1 LSERRWDADA
11 MRWKKRKEKTNSNR
25 SQCLHKKKK
34 GKIEKRIIISD
45 FSTMRKSR
53 ILINK

>member
-1 LSERRWDADA
+1 
-11 MRWKKRKEKTNSNR
+11 MRCDGKKEKKKQTQIDHNVYIR
-25 SQCLHKKKK
+25 KKK

-45 FSTMRKSR
+45 FSTIRKSR